1 MFKAMTTTTTIL
13 LQETV
18 MEQVEEKEEMV
29 VAFSW
34 RIHDLPAFLAT
45 VTEERPLTS
54 GEIKSHGY
62 TWRAVF
68 TKNLDLFL
76 QLVSAAFPV
85 SVEIR

>member
-76 QLVSAAFPV
+76 QLVSAASPV

>member
-1 MFKAMTTTTTIL
+1 
-13 LQETV
+13 
-18 MEQVEEKEEMV
+18 MEQVEEKEDTV
-29 VAFSW
+29 VSFSS
-34 RIHDLPAFLAT
+34 RIHDLPTSPAT

-76 QLVSAAFPV
+76 QMVSAAFPV
-85 SVEIR
+85 SAEIK

>member
-1 MFKAMTTTTTIL
+1 
-13 LQETV
+13 
-18 MEQVEEKEEMV
+18 MEQVEEKEDMV
-29 VAFSW
+29 VSFSW
-34 RIHDLPAFLAT
+34 RIYDLPASLAT

-76 QLVSAAFPV
+76 QLVSASSPV
-85 SVEIR
+85 SVETR

>member
-1 MFKAMTTTTTIL
+1 MK
-13 LQETV
+13 
-18 MEQVEEKEEMV
+18 EQVEEKEDMV
-29 VAFSW
+29 VSFSW
-34 RIHDLPAFLAT
+34 RINDLPASLAT
-45 VTEERPLTS
+45 VTEEQPLTS

>member
-34 RIHDLPAFLAT
+34 GIHDLPAFLAT

-76 QLVSAAFPV
+76 QLVFAAFPV

>member
-1 MFKAMTTTTTIL
+1 
-13 LQETV
+13 
-18 MEQVEEKEEMV
+18 MEQVEEKEDMV
-29 VAFSW
+29 VSFSW
-34 RIHDLPAFLAT
+34 RIHDLPASLAA

>member
-68 TKNLDLFL
+68 TKTWICFYSWFL
-76 QLVSAAFPV
+76 PHFPFQ
-85 SVEIR
+85 

>member
-1 MFKAMTTTTTIL
+1 
-13 LQETV
+13 

-68 TKNLDLFL
+68 KKNLDLFL

>member
-34 RIHDLPAFLAT
+34 RIHELSREGFVLMMS
-45 VTEERPLTS
+45 L
-54 GEIKSHGY
+54 Y
-62 TWRAVF
+62 
-68 TKNLDLFL
+68 
-76 QLVSAAFPV
+76 Q
-85 SVEIR
+85 